1 MQRKKKRNEYFI
13 LSLFWEQRRSR
24 KQWAGLNIPSF
35 FTLTAHNSEC
45 LWLFAFLPPNSA
57 GAMSN
62 IFSLDSMLNTSPIWW
77 LPLQHPSP
85 CTYIS
90 ERRPQSHPNCQSQ
103 LLGYWLQSITVFEKM
118 HEEEIQILPTLFLI
132 TDSWLWALPLY
143 KPLDSSWAGDGG
155 YTVLETWPY
164 CVPFL
169 LYWG

>member
-77 LPLQHPSP
+77 YGILWLNYKLFILLVMAAYIERCPSHSRCFTWKPVLSP
-85 CTYIS
+85 CHFEQRVNLGKRQ
-90 ERRPQSHPNCQSQ
+90 ERVTDRKGCKEPDTSGRLNCK
-103 LLGYWLQSITVFEKM
+103 E
-118 HEEEIQILPTLFLI
+118 
-132 TDSWLWALPLY
+132 
-143 KPLDSSWAGDGG
+143 SSGADRR
-155 YTVLETWPY
+155 
-164 CVPFL
+164 CCSS
-169 LYWG
+169 